1 MKVTLLHTPE
11 LVMRAGVVLDL
22 VPDGW
27 AEVFVNSLCH
37 FFSKRGWPQIIL
49 SDNGSPYIA
58 DATQKFVVSRNVK
71 WDFNLAKAPRYEGF
85 WERLIV

>member
-1 MKVTLLHTPE
+1 MKVTLLHTPA

-27 AEVFVNSLCH
+27 AEAFVNSLCN

-49 SDNGSPYIA
+49 SDNGSPYIV
-58 DATQKFVVSRNVK
+58 DATQ
-71 WDFNLAKAPRYEGF
+71 
-85 WERLIV
+85 